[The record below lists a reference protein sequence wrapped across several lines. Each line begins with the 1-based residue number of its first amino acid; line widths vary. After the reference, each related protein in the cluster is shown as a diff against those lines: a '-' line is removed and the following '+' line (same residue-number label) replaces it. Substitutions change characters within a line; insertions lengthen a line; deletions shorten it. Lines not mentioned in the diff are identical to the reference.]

1 MQNLWRW
8 ILGYADTP
16 PAPRMPSARA
26 RSAQAQASAAPP
38 SAEAAAAAHEAMSLA
53 HLSDRFHRYV
63 LGLPDYHA
71 SEPSQEE
78 RAILKRL
85 NISCTAFD
93 VRSLPRLPTV
103 LPQLLRSL
111 KSDAV
116 GGAQLAKLIGRDP
129 VLVGEVMRVS
139 RSIYYRTLH
148 PIQSLQH
155 AVVLLGQDGLRRVV
169 TMHVMKP
176 ILHASAGMFG
186 HVAGQ
191 RLWDHAERCAHACA
205 YLGKG
210 SSDPFEAYLAG
221 IVCNTGT
228 GAVVRV
234 LDQEAPMELGPLTS
248 HFLAACAQM
257 AAQLSLRAARHWNL
271 PNNVLNAL
279 EERTVPGVP
288 PESALGRALLCADT
302 LAMAQVLGEHALA
315 APDADLS
322 TAWPEFF
329 TPAMIERCQQ
339 DLRRQFRDPDARC

>member
-1 MQNLWRW
+1 MASLWRR
-8 ILGYADTP
+8 ILGYSDA
-16 PAPRMPSARA
+16 APTRAVVARA
-26 RSAQAQASAAPP
+26 TPATAAAPQSP
-38 SAEAAAAAHEAMSLA
+38 EDTAEAHKAVSLA
-53 HLSDRFHRYV
+53 NINDRFHRYV
-63 LGLPDYHA
+63 LGLPDFEA
-71 SEPSQEE
+71 TESTLEE
-78 RAILKRL
+78 RILLKRL
-85 NISCTAFD
+85 QATCGQFD

-111 KSDAV
+111 KSDTV

-210 SSDPFEAYLAG
+210 SGDPFEAYLAG
-221 IVCNTGT
+221 IVSHTGT
-228 GAVVRV
+228 GAIVRI
-234 LDQEAPMELGPLTS
+234 LDQEAPAELGPLTRQ
-248 HFLAACAQM
+248 FLAQSAQL
-257 AAQLSLRAARHWNL
+257 AAQVTVRAAHHWNL
-271 PNNVLNAL
+271 PANVLNAL
-279 EERTVPGVP
+279 EERTAGSEP
-288 PESALGRALLCADT
+288 PTTALGKSLNSANV
-302 LAMAQVLGEHALA
+302 LAMVQVLGEHALVD
-315 APDADLS
+315 PNMDLS
-322 TAWPEFF
+322 SAWPEQF
-329 TPAMIERCQQ
+329 TPAMIARCQQ
-339 DLRRQFRDPDARC
+339 DMRRQFKDADARPA

>member
-1 MQNLWRW
+1 MGSLWRR
-8 ILGYADTP
+8 ILGYAEVAPPPRTP
-16 PAPRMPSARA
+16 ARKFAARPA
-26 RSAQAQASAAPP
+26 AAP
-38 SAEAAAAAHEAMSLA
+38 SAEETAAAHEAMSLA
-53 HLSDRFHRYV
+53 ELRDRFHRYV
-63 LGLPDYHA
+63 LGLPDHVGD
-71 SEPSQEE
+71 EPTQQE

-85 NISCTAFD
+85 QATCGQFD

-111 KSDAV
+111 KSDTV

-205 YLGKG
+205 YLGKS

-234 LDQEAPMELGPLTS
+234 LDQEAPAELGPLTN
-248 HFLAACAQM
+248 HFLASCAQM
-257 AAQLSLRAARHWNL
+257 AAHISLRAAQHWNL
-271 PNNVLNAL
+271 PGKVLFAL
-279 EERTVPGVP
+279 QERAEVPTE
-288 PESALGRALLCADT
+288 PESPLGRALMCANT

-315 APDADLS
+315 APDTDLS
-322 TAWPEFF
+322 TAWPDVF

-339 DLRRQFRDPDARC
+339 DLRRQFRDSDSRGN

>member
-1 MQNLWRW
+1 MGNLWQW
-8 ILGYADTP
+8 ILGYAD
-16 PAPRMPSARA
+16 
-26 RSAQAQASAAPP
+26 APP
-38 SAEAAAAAHEAMSLA
+38 SPRVATHAPAVSAPAPMPAPMPEAPASAEALSLA
-53 HLSDRFHRYV
+53 QLNDRFHRFV
-63 LGLPDYHA
+63 FGLPDYEVNEA
-71 SEPSQEE
+71 GAQE
-78 RAILKRL
+78 RILLRRL
-85 NISCTAFD
+85 QQTGEQFD

-111 KSDAV
+111 KAENV

-205 YLGKG
+205 YLGKNNC
-210 SSDPFEAYLAG
+210 DAFEAYLAG

-234 LDQEAPMELGPLTS
+234 LDQEAPAELGPLTGQ
-248 HFLAACAQM
+248 FLAGCSRLGAQI
-257 AAQLSLRAARHWNL
+257 SLRAAQHWNL
-271 PNNVLNAL
+271 PANVLAAL
-279 EERTVPGVP
+279 EERAEAGT
-288 PESALGRALLCADT
+288 PETPLGRALACADA
-302 LAMAQVLGEHALA
+302 LAMTQVLGEQALLLSTT
-315 APDADLS
+315 DLS
-322 TAWPEFF
+322 AMWPGFF
-329 TPAMIERCQQ
+329 APATIERCQQ
-339 DLRRQFRDPDARC
+339 DLRRQFRDAESQPA

>member
-1 MQNLWRW
+1 MGNLWQW
-8 ILGYADTP
+8 IIGYAD
-16 PAPRMPSARA
+16 
-26 RSAQAQASAAPP
+26 APP
-38 SAEAAAAAHEAMSLA
+38 SPHRTAHASVVPDPLPAPDPEMASSAEAVSLA
-53 HLSDRFHRYV
+53 LLNDRFHRFV
-63 LGLPDYHA
+63 FGLPDYEVA
-71 SEPSQEE
+71 EAGAQE
-78 RAILKRL
+78 RVLLRRL
-85 NISCTAFD
+85 QQAGEQFD

-111 KSDAV
+111 KAENV

-205 YLGKG
+205 YLGKS

-234 LDQEAPMELGPLTS
+234 LDQEAPAELGPLTGQ
-248 HFLAACAQM
+248 FLAACSRLGAQI
-257 AAQLSLRAARHWNL
+257 SLRAAQHWNL
-271 PNNVLNAL
+271 PANVLRAL
-279 EERTVPGVP
+279 EERAGAGT
-288 PESALGRALLCADT
+288 PETPLGRALTCADA
-302 LAMAQVLGEHALA
+302 LAMAQVLGEHALLLSNS
-315 APDADLS
+315 DLS
-322 TAWPEFF
+322 AAWPDFF
-329 TPAMIERCQQ
+329 APAMIERCQQ
-339 DLRRQFRDPDARC
+339 DLRRQFRDAESAPA

>member
-1 MQNLWRW
+1 MGKLWRW
-8 ILGYADTP
+8 ILGYSD
-16 PAPRMPSARA
+16 
-26 RSAQAQASAAPP
+26 AAPTARM
-38 SAEAAAAAHEAMSLA
+38 SVAAPTPAHQDDA
-53 HLSDRFHRYV
+53 HAPETVPLDLLDERFHRFV
-63 LGLPDYHA
+63 LGLPDYEA
-71 SEPSQEE
+71 TEPSLEE
-78 RAILKRL
+78 RAILRRIQL
-85 NISCTAFD
+85 HSVQFD

-111 KSDAV
+111 KADNV

-191 RLWDHAERCAHACA
+191 RLWEHAERCAHACA
-205 YLGKG
+205 YLGKS

-228 GAVVRV
+228 GAVVRL
-234 LDQEAPMELGPLTS
+234 LDQEAPAEVGPLTGQ
-248 HFLAACAQM
+248 FLAACAQLGAQISLK
-257 AAQLSLRAARHWNL
+257 AANHWNL
-271 PNNVLNAL
+271 PENVLRAL
-279 EERTVPGVP
+279 EERADGWSA
-288 PESALGRALLCADT
+288 PETPLGRALTCANT
-302 LAMAQVLGEHALA
+302 LAMTQVLCDHGLLPSGASPAGAHC
-315 APDADLS
+315 
-322 TAWPEFF
+322 EFF
-329 TPAMIERCQQ
+329 PPAMIERCQQ
-339 DLRRQFRDPDARC
+339 DLRRHFRDAEASAG

>member
-1 MQNLWRW
+1 MVSLWRW
-8 ILGYADTP
+8 ILGYEDA
-16 PAPRMPSARA
+16 PAPMRPAAPARATAPSAI
-26 RSAQAQASAAPP
+26 APLDR
-38 SAEAAAAAHEAMSLA
+38 AEAAEAAHEAVSLA
-53 HLSDRFHRYV
+53 QLGTCFHRYV
-63 LGLPDYHA
+63 LGLPDWDA
-71 SEPSQEE
+71 TEPSLEE
-78 RAILKRL
+78 RTIARRL
-85 NISCTAFD
+85 QASCQNFD

-111 KSDAV
+111 KSDTI

-234 LDQEAPMELGPLTS
+234 LDQEAPAEVGPLTS
-248 HFLAACAQM
+248 QFLGQCARLG
-257 AAQLSLRAARHWNL
+257 AQLSLKAARHWNL
-271 PNNVLNAL
+271 PDKVVHAL
-279 EERTVPGVP
+279 EERADGGAT
-288 PESALGRALLCADT
+288 PESPLGRALHCANT
-302 LAMAQVLGEHALA
+302 LAMAQLLGEHALA
-315 APDADLS
+315 APDLDLS
-322 TAWPEFF
+322 TAWPELF

-339 DLRRQFRDPDARC
+339 DLRRQFRDAESRPA

>member
-8 ILGYADTP
+8 ILGYADVPPPARPPPRVRPTLTP
-16 PAPRMPSARA
+16 PPTTVPT
-26 RSAQAQASAAPP
+26 
-38 SAEAAAAAHEAMSLA
+38 AEAAAAAHEAMSLVQ
-53 HLSDRFHRYV
+53 LGDRFLRYV

-71 SEPSQEE
+71 SEPTQEE

-85 NISCTAFD
+85 QGTCAAFD

-111 KSDAV
+111 KSDTV

-186 HVAGQ
+186 HVAGR

-210 SSDPFEAYLAG
+210 SCDPFEAYLAG

-248 HFLAACAQM
+248 HFLATCAQL
-257 AAQLSLRAARHWNL
+257 ASQLSLRAARHWNL
-271 PNNVLNAL
+271 PPHVLSAL
-279 EERTVPGVP
+279 EERTMTGMP
-288 PESALGRALLCADT
+288 PESSLGRALLCADT
-302 LAMAQVLGEHALA
+302 LAMAQVLGEHALT
-315 APDADLS
+315 APDIDLGS
-322 TAWPEFF
+322 AWPEFF
-329 TPAMIERCQQ
+329 TAPMIERCQQ
-339 DLRRQFRDPDARC
+339 DLRRQFRDAETRTA